1 MSPASLRD
9 SQPTRLPLQLLC
21 LVTSLHPRSCGT
33 PYQNP
38 LQGRRAEPHRNFV
51 RAVLCARV
59 AYFIDVTHVAPTD
72 TDGVRIG
79 AVVGHRGDHY
89 SVAVDVGVGRG
100 CPVPGEIHRM
110 LALHSAPMRA
120 ERDRTRC
127 RCRCRRYRRRR
138 CGSRSRC
145 RRRSRRRCRWRTGLR
160 AVSAAG
166 VQSVPVNINPP
177 KRSFRC
183 RSRRLCERIEHR
195 PR

>member
-1 MSPASLRD
+1 VREQIVASLEPGPSPVSLRD

-21 LVTSLHPRSCGT
+21 LVTSLRPRNCGM

-100 CPVPGEIHRM
+100 CPVPGEIHRKS
-110 LALHSAPMRA
+110 AQDPAPMGT
-120 ERDRTRC
+120 ERDPA
-127 RCRCRRYRRRR
+127 RRGGW
-138 CGSRSRC
+138 C
-145 RRRSRRRCRWRTGLR
+145 SRR
-160 AVSAAG
+160 
-166 VQSVPVNINPP
+166 NIAHT
-177 KRSFRC
+177 S
-183 RSRRLCERIEHR
+183 HA
-195 PR
+195 